1 MRLPETGSVVPQY
14 ARRNLRHCVQY
25 TQYAAVP
32 QCDAASYTVTQS
44 GAIRRLSLRAFQF
57 SKESFFP
64 KYFISDLFE
73 REILINQQV

>member
-1 MRLPETGSVVPQY
+1 MQQFEAVLCRSTLDEICGTACSIRSTPQY
-14 ARRNLRHCVQY
+14 RSVLHCV
-25 TQYAAVP
+25 VE
-32 QCDAASYTVTQS
+32 TQS

-73 REILINQQV
+73 REILMNQQV

>member
-1 MRLPETGSVVPQY
+1 MQQFEAVLCRSTLDEICGTACSIRSTPQY
-14 ARRNLRHCVQY
+14 RSVLHCV
-25 TQYAAVP
+25 VE
-32 QCDAASYTVTQS
+32 TQS

-73 REILINQQV
+73 RELMNQQV